1 MIRNLLTFTASCIFA
16 VSEANLKPRDFVPNF
31 KDLNAVVGTDFKKV
45 SLEDY
50 KGKYLVMIFYPFDFT
65 YVCPTELIAFSDATA

>member
-1 MIRNLLTFTASCIFA
+1 MFTAGCIFA

-65 YVCPTELIAFSDATA
+65 YVCPTELIAFSDAMA